1 MAFKTVNSG
10 LIPATPVAQSE
21 TVSPSAPTTESFG
34 ELVEI
39 VKEAHTTGVTMDQAE
54 KYAARF
60 LGAQL
65 TIAAELAG
73 LDIDA
78 RMKKNGMKAAKAQA
92 YLDICRASDKKPS
105 DVYIEQEVTL
115 NSTVCT
121 TVDMFDRAD
130 ARKEN
135 LTLYL
140 GIFKDAHVYFRGIAK
155 GTYNG

>member
-1 MAFKTVNSG
+1 MVMKRMGAGNLPPDLAAEETIAEPSDQTNSDF
-10 LIPATPVAQSE
+10 Q
-21 TVSPSAPTTESFG
+21 
-34 ELVEI
+34 ELVDI

-60 LGAQL
+60 LEAQL
-65 TIAAELAG
+65 TLACELASI
-73 LDIDA
+73 DIDA

-115 NSTVCT
+115 NKTVNA
-121 TVDMFDRAD
+121 TVDMFERLD
-130 ARKEN
+130 ARREN
-135 LTLYL
+135 LMLYM